1 MTRKGVGRLIPWLL
15 VLDVLLLAAYLIIQ
29 MIGTTVGGKD
39 TAAQSVPLP
48 PDPEVVETSAP
59 FVLQDEPEQLLVD
72 LTGLDRPAETALPA
86 GEQTLDT
93 NLISGSFALRGG
105 PDFSLYLDTETFQLI
120 ETEGRCFFAPTDDS
134 GTLYLEITFH
144 PNVAS
149 QALSESILWDYG
161 VIIQSDTPEQAKL
174 NGQNALHLK
183 AKTMETQLESWLLDV
198 NDGCVSL
205 TLCAPGGDT
214 TAKYHSLAASMET
227 FALENQ

>member
-15 VLDVLLLAAYLIIQ
+15 VLDVLLLAAYLILQ
-29 MIGTTVGGKD
+29 MISTSVGGKD
-39 TAAQSVPLP
+39 SVAQSVPLP
-48 PDPEVVETSAP
+48 PDPEVVATAVP
-59 FVLQDEPEQLLVD
+59 FTLQEEPEQLLVD
-72 LTGLDRPAETALPA
+72 LTGLDRPAETALPV
-86 GEQTLDT
+86 GDQMQDT

-105 PDFSLYLDTETFQLI
+105 PDFSMYLDTKTFQLI

-161 VIIQSDTPEQAKL
+161 VIIQSDTPEQGKL
-174 NGQNALHLK
+174 NGQSALHLK

-205 TLCAPGGDT
+205 TLCAPGGDS
-214 TAKYHSLAASMET
+214 TAKYQSLAASMQT
-227 FALENQ
+227 FSLENQ

>member
-15 VLDVLLLAAYLIIQ
+15 VLDVLLLAAYLILQ
-29 MIGTTVGGKD
+29 MIGTTVGGGE
-39 TAAQSVPLP
+39 AVSQSVPLP
-48 PDPEVVETSAP
+48 PDPEVVETPAP
-59 FVLQDEPEQLLVD
+59 FVLSDEPELLLVD
-72 LTGLDRPAETALPA
+72 LDGLDRPAVTALPV
-86 GEQTLDT
+86 GEQALDA

-105 PDFSLYLDTETFQLI
+105 PDFSLYLDAKTFQLI
-120 ETEGRCFFAPTDDS
+120 ETEGRCYFAPTDDS
-134 GTLYLEITFH
+134 GTLYLEITFY

-183 AKTMETQLESWLLDV
+183 AKTMETQLEAWLLDV
-198 NDGCVSL
+198 NGGCVSL
-205 TLCAPGGDT
+205 TLCAPGGDSS
-214 TAKYHSLAASMET
+214 AKYQSLAASMQT

>member
-15 VLDVLLLAAYLIIQ
+15 VLDVLLLATYLILQ
-29 MIGTTVGGKD
+29 MIGTTVGGGE
-39 TAAQSVPLP
+39 AVAQNVPLP
-48 PDPEVVETSAP
+48 PDPEVVATPAP

-72 LTGLDRPAETALPA
+72 LSDLDRPAETALPV
-86 GEQTLDT
+86 GDQTLDA

-105 PDFSLYLDTETFQLI
+105 PDFSLYLDAKTFQLI
-120 ETEGRCFFAPTDDS
+120 ETEGRCYFAPTDDS

-144 PNVAS
+144 PNTAS

-183 AKTMETQLESWLLDV
+183 AKTMETQLEAWLLDV

-205 TLCAPGGDT
+205 TLCAPGGDAG
-214 TAKYHSLAASMET
+214 AKYQSLAASVQT
-227 FALENQ
+227 FSLENQ

>member
-15 VLDVLLLAAYLIIQ
+15 VLDVLLLATYLILQ
-29 MIGTTVGGKD
+29 MIGTTVGGGE
-39 TAAQSVPLP
+39 AVAQNVPLP
-48 PDPEVVETSAP
+48 PDPEVVVTPAP

-72 LTGLDRPAETALPA
+72 LSDLDRPAETALPV
-86 GEQTLDT
+86 GDQTLDA

-105 PDFSLYLDTETFQLI
+105 PDFSLYLDAKTFQLI
-120 ETEGRCFFAPTDDS
+120 ETEGRCYFAPTDDS

-144 PNVAS
+144 PNTAS

-161 VIIQSDTPEQAKL
+161 VIIQSDTPEQGKL

-183 AKTMETQLESWLLDV
+183 GKTMETQLESWLLDV
-198 NDGCVSL
+198 EGGCVSL

-214 TAKYHSLAASMET
+214 TAKYQSLFSSMQT
-227 FALENQ
+227 FSLENQ